1 MDDRMNDWLVS
12 LCMVK
17 CLKLFADISSFTAK
31 EHQAKGSLTWRF

>member
-17 CLKLFADISSFTAK
+17 CLKLFADISFFTAK
-31 EHQAKGSLTWRF
+31 EHQAKSSLTWRF